1 MPGACFPRPQV
12 FPGPPDGAMQKF
24 IISSKFCPDLHWPSM
39 KLRKFWKKK
48 RHRKHKPPKIK
59 PQSQPHPHQTPAPPA
74 PEAAHTQPHRRRPP
88 QDKIGDK
95 PQSQTSHNSQQR
107 NNGQRHDTREHAREP
122 RGRRFDVFQH
132 RADQSEFQNF
142 ILRSREN
149 FIISSKV

>member
-74 PEAAHTQPHRRRPP
+74 PEAAHTQPHRRRPHKTKLVINRSHKP
-88 QDKIGDK
+88 RTTPSNATTDKDMIPENMPENPEVDDSMYSNTE
-95 PQSQTSHNSQQR
+95 QIN
-107 NNGQRHDTREHAREP
+107 
-122 RGRRFDVFQH
+122 
-132 RADQSEFQNF
+132 QNF
-142 ILRSREN
+142 R
-149 FIISSKV
+149 ISF